1 MENNWCTSTMKAPS
15 LNFSCVAW
23 TEPEKCSQVWGS
35 VIHDEYDGL
44 HPTSFPAGSL
54 FPMPPGAK
62 KRGWEEERLWERGWF
77 VYHSDPE
84 LARKVAAGCNENL
97 FSYAQNLATLKKNV
111 LFVLNTPLLC
121 TKNYRRNFIENA
133 ARTRTAS
140 GSVSRD
146 YPKDIRSIPAKYT
159 HQGVVRDFGPLIDSG
174 RQRWLP
180 SC

>member
-1 MENNWCTSTMKAPS
+1 
-15 LNFSCVAW
+15 
-23 TEPEKCSQVWGS
+23 
-35 VIHDEYDGL
+35 
-44 HPTSFPAGSL
+44 
-54 FPMPPGAK
+54 MPPGAK